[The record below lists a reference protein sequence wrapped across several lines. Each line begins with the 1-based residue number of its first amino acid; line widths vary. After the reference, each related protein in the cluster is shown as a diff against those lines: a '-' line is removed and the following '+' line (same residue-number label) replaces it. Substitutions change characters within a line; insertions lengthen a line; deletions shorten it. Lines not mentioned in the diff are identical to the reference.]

1 MSSSESLPNL
11 QASIEQLIADAV
23 RQARADGSDGD
34 AALRMVLQETL
45 TDLEAQQTAMVTTI
59 DRLRTALAVPVAQE
73 SVATNAAAA
82 TIAPDPVP
90 TVATPTVQT
99 QDDRGAHELDVIAH
113 GALLANASG
122 LQAFLRTMPAVSSV
136 QTRQFVNG
144 ELRLHAEMTAA
155 LDRNALNTWLGENG
169 GKVLTVTDTV
179 VELSFG

>member
-11 QASIEQLIADAV
+11 QASIEQLITDAV
-23 RQARADGSDGD
+23 RQARAEGSDGD
-34 AALRMVLQETL
+34 AALHVVLQETL
-45 TDLEAQQTAMVTTI
+45 TDLETQQTAMAATI
-59 DRLRTALAVPVAQE
+59 DRLRTALAVPVAQAPVPTNV
-73 SVATNAAAA
+73 VAT
-82 TIAPDPVP
+82 TAPEPVP

-113 GALLANASG
+113 GASLANASG
-122 LQAFLRTMPAVSSV
+122 LQAFLRTMPTVSSV

-169 GKVLTVTDTV
+169 GKVLTVTDAV
-179 VELSFG
+179 VEMSFG